1 MRVLCAFVLSFSL
14 LLSAATGQE
23 APPASTVKADN
34 PGRVELKEA
43 LLRYT
48 AAYAHKN
55 FQELLA
61 VWPDL
66 GKEKKEAQK
75 IQRHLEDGTVSN
87 EQLTLQP
94 LETDFNSEGA
104 VVRAQR
110 TEEFIKTERSASIS
124 HGDLNMGA
132 MPVQDPGLSQV
143 EKKKPSKKTDTV
155 WIKLRRVGDSWTIA
169 SITSQRPQ

>member
-1 MRVLCAFVLSFSL
+1 MRALCAFTFCLSL
-14 LLSAATGQE
+14 LLPAAASQK
-23 APPASTVKADN
+23 APQASQASADN
-34 PGRVELKEA
+34 SARVQLEETLR
-43 LLRYT
+43 RYT

-66 GKEKKEAQK
+66 GKDKKEAQK

-87 EQLTLQP
+87 EQMTLQR

-110 TEEFIKTERSASIS
+110 AEEFIKTERTASIS
-124 HGDLNMGA
+124 HGDLNMGN
-132 MPVQDPGLSQV
+132 MPVQDPGPSQI
-143 EKKKPSKKTDTV
+143 EKKKPYKKTDTV

-169 SITSQRPQ
+169 SITSQKPQ